1 MRRSRRDIP
10 SFHLSTPSLPPGPWL
25 NGTAVKPVLWLSGA
39 ALKRPRSRFNA
50 RFAETGGYCFFFFF
64 CDLFS
69 QLAKVANVQTRIF
82 ANSKRRSFV
91 HDLTTIHSPKK
102 CYRRMKISK
111 NVASAS
117 CELSHRLLSG
127 SRLTTISPHLSIQNF
142 RLSNFQKKERR
153 RNFY

>member
-25 NGTAVKPVLWLSGA
+25 NGTAVKTVLWLSGA

-50 RFAETGGYCFFFFF
+50 RFAEIEGDIAFF

-69 QLAKVANVQTRIF
+69 RLAKVANVQTRIF
-82 ANSKRRSFV
+82 AKSKRRSFV
-91 HDLTTIHSPKK
+91 RDLTTIHSSKK

-127 SRLTTISPHLSIQNF
+127 PRLTTISPHLSIQNF
-142 RLSNFQKKERR
+142 RLSNFQKRE